1 MDKNSHMGKI
11 ILQKENINLI
21 DCKIC
26 KFIHINPLP
35 TEEELLKFYQKEFY
49 QKVKPTY
56 LKKDE
61 KEIQYWNMSYDEKLN
76 ILETKKI
83 KNKKILD
90 IGSGGGFFLRR
101 AKEKGWDVLGIEPS
115 LTAAK
120 YAEKHKIPTI
130 KNFFEKV
137 DFSKQKKFGAIHMN
151 AVLEHSRSPN
161 QILKIS
167 HSILEKKG
175 MLIVEVPNEFNPLQL
190 IAQKSLK
197 KDEWWVVPKEHLNYF
212 NFKSLSKLLKRN
224 GFEIT
229 LKQATFPLE
238 IFLLMGF
245 DYINNSKVGLKKHQE
260 RMKFEQNMNSQNA
273 QELKQKIYQ
282 KFAEIG
288 IGRRAIIYAKKEK

>member
-1 MDKNSHMGKI
+1 MNSHQGKI
-11 ILQKENINLI
+11 VLNKGKFELI
-21 DCKIC
+21 DCTKC
-26 KFIHINPLP
+26 KFIHIVPLP
-35 TEEELLKFYQKEFY
+35 TEAELLKFYQKEFY
-49 QKVKPTY
+49 QKIKPAY
-56 LKKDE
+56 LKQDE
-61 KEIQYWNMSYDEKLN
+61 EERNYWNMTYDEKLSV
-76 ILETKKI
+76 LKKNNI

-101 AKEKGWDVLGIEPS
+101 AKEMGWDVLGVEPS

-120 YAEKHKIPTI
+120 YAEKYKIPTI
-130 KNFFEKV
+130 VDFFEKI
-137 DFSKQKKFGAIHMN
+137 DFTKHKKFGAIHMN

-167 HSILEKKG
+167 HDILEKKG

-190 IAQKSLK
+190 IAQKSLG

-245 DYINNSKVGLKKHQE
+245 DYINNSKVGLKKHHE
-260 RMKFEQNMNSQNA
+260 RMKFEQNMNNQNA

-288 IGRRAIIYAKKEK
+288 IGRRAIIYAKKE

>member
-1 MDKNSHMGKI
+1 MDSHKGKI
-11 ILQKENINLI
+11 ILNKGKFELI
-21 DCKIC
+21 DCTKC
-26 KFIHINPLP
+26 KFIHIMPLP
-35 TEEELLKFYQKEFY
+35 TEAELLKFYQKEFY

-56 LKKDE
+56 LKQDE
-61 KEIQYWNMSYDEKLN
+61 KEREYWNMSYDEKLN
-76 ILETKKI
+76 ILETNKI

-90 IGSGGGFFLRR
+90 VGSGGGFFLRR

-120 YAEKHKIPTI
+120 YAEKYKIPTI
-130 KNFFEKV
+130 TDFFEKI
-137 DFSKQKKFGAIHMN
+137 DFSKKKKFGAIHMN

-161 QILKIS
+161 KILEIA
-167 HSILEKKG
+167 HNLLEKKG

-190 IAQKSLK
+190 IAQKTLK

-212 NFKSLSKLLKRN
+212 NFNSLSKLLKKN

-229 LKQATFPLE
+229 MKQATFPLE

-245 DYINNSKVGLKKHQE
+245 DYISNSKIGLKKHQE
-260 RMKFEQNMNSQNA
+260 RIKFEQNLNEQNA
-273 QELKQKIYQ
+273 QKLKQKIYQ

>member
-1 MDKNSHMGKI
+1 MNSHQGKI
-11 ILQKENINLI
+11 VLNKGKFELI
-21 DCKIC
+21 DCKKC
-26 KFIHINPLP
+26 KFIHIVPLP
-35 TEEELLKFYQKEFY
+35 TEAELLKFYQKEFY
-49 QKVKPTY
+49 QKIKPAY
-56 LKKDE
+56 LKQDE
-61 KEIQYWNMSYDEKLN
+61 EERNYWNMTYDEKLSV
-76 ILETKKI
+76 LKKNNI

-101 AKEKGWDVLGIEPS
+101 AKEMGWDVLGVEPS

-120 YAEKHKIPTI
+120 YAEKYKIPTI
-130 KNFFEKV
+130 VDFFEKI
-137 DFSKQKKFGAIHMN
+137 DFTKKKKFGAIHMN

-161 QILKIS
+161 KILKIS
-167 HSILEKKG
+167 HDILEKNG

-190 IAQKSLK
+190 ISQKSLK

-212 NFKSLSKLLKRN
+212 NFNSLSKLLKRN

-245 DYINNSKVGLKKHQE
+245 DYVNNSKIGLKKHQE
-260 RMKFEQNMNSQNA
+260 RMKFEQNLNKQNA
-273 QELKQKIYQ
+273 QKLKQKIYQ

-288 IGRRAIIYAKKEK
+288 IGRRAIIYVKKEK

>member
-1 MDKNSHMGKI
+1 MDSHKGKI
-11 ILQKENINLI
+11 ILNKGKFELI
-21 DCKIC
+21 DCTKC
-26 KFIHINPLP
+26 KFIHIMPLP
-35 TEEELLKFYQKEFY
+35 TEAELLKFYQKEFY
-49 QKVKPTY
+49 QKIKPTY
-56 LKKDE
+56 LKQDE
-61 KEIQYWNMSYDEKLN
+61 KEKKYWSMSYDEKLN
-76 ILETKKI
+76 ILETNKI
-83 KNKKILD
+83 KNKKLLD
-90 IGSGGGFFLRR
+90 VGSGGGFFLRR

-120 YAEKHKIPTI
+120 YAEKYKIPTI
-130 KNFFEKV
+130 TDFFEKI
-137 DFSKQKKFGAIHMN
+137 DFSKKKKFGAIHMN

-161 QILKIS
+161 KILKIS
-167 HSILEKKG
+167 HNLLEKKG

-288 IGRRAIIYAKKEK
+288 IGRRAIIYAKKE

>member
-1 MDKNSHMGKI
+1 MDSHQGKI
-11 ILQKENINLI
+11 ILNKEKIELI
-21 DCKIC
+21 DCTKC

-35 TEEELLKFYQKEFY
+35 TEEELIKFYQEEFY
-49 QKVKPTY
+49 QKVKPEY
-56 LKKDE
+56 LKQDE
-61 KEIQYWNMSYDEKLN
+61 KEKEYWNMSYDEKLN
-76 ILETKKI
+76 TLETNNI

-130 KNFFEKV
+130 KDFFEKV
-137 DFSKQKKFGAIHMN
+137 DLTKHKKFGAIHMN

-161 QILKIS
+161 EILKIA
-167 HSILEKKG
+167 HNVLEKKG

-190 IAQKSLK
+190 IAQKSLG
-197 KDEWWVVPKEHLNYF
+197 KDEWWVIPKEHLNYF
-212 NFKSLSKLLKRN
+212 NFKSLSKLLKKN

-245 DYINNSKVGLKKHQE
+245 DYINNPKV
-260 RMKFEQNMNSQNA
+260 
-273 QELKQKIYQ
+273 
-282 KFAEIG
+282 
-288 IGRRAIIYAKKEK
+288 

>member
-1 MDKNSHMGKI
+1 MDSHKGKI
-11 ILQKENINLI
+11 ILNKGKFELI
-21 DCKIC
+21 DCTKC
-26 KFIHINPLP
+26 KFIHIMPLP
-35 TEEELLKFYQKEFY
+35 TEAELLKFYQKEFY
-49 QKVKPTY
+49 QKIKPTY
-56 LKKDE
+56 LKQDE
-61 KEIQYWNMSYDEKLN
+61 KEKKYWSMSYDEKLN
-76 ILETKKI
+76 ILETNKI

-90 IGSGGGFFLRR
+90 VGSGGGFFLRR

-120 YAEKHKIPTI
+120 YAEKYKIPTI
-130 KNFFEKV
+130 TDFFEKI
-137 DFSKQKKFGAIHMN
+137 DFSKKKKFGAIHMN

-161 QILKIS
+161 KILKIS
-167 HSILEKKG
+167 HNLLEKKG

-288 IGRRAIIYAKKEK
+288 IGRRAIIYAKKE

>member
-1 MDKNSHMGKI
+1 MEENHFGEIILHKGKI
-11 ILQKENINLI
+11 DIIN
-21 DCKIC
+21 CKIC
-26 KFIHINPLP
+26 KFIHIDPLP

-61 KEIQYWNMSYDEKLN
+61 KENEYWNISYDEKLN
-76 ILETKKI
+76 ILERNKI

-101 AKEKGWDVLGIEPS
+101 AKEKGWNVLGIEPS
-115 LTAAK
+115 PTAAK
-120 YAEKHKIPTI
+120 YAEKNKIPTI
-130 KNFFEKV
+130 KDFFERV
-137 DFSKQKKFGAIHMN
+137 DFSKHKKFGAIHMN
-151 AVLEHSRSPN
+151 AVLEHNRSPN
-161 QILKIS
+161 QILKIV
-167 HSILEKKG
+167 HNILEKKG

-190 IAQKSLK
+190 IAQKSLG
-197 KDEWWVVPKEHLNYF
+197 KDEWWVIPKEHLNYF

-229 LKQATFPLE
+229 LKQSTFPLE

-245 DYINNSKVGLKKHQE
+245 DYINNSKVGLKKHHE
-260 RMKFEQNMNSQNA
+260 RMRFEQNMNSVQGN
-273 QELKQKIYQ
+273 EFKQKLYS

-288 IGRRAIIYAKKEK
+288 IGRRIILYAKKL

>member
-1 MDKNSHMGKI
+1 
-11 ILQKENINLI
+11 
-21 DCKIC
+21 
-26 KFIHINPLP
+26 
-35 TEEELLKFYQKEFY
+35 
-49 QKVKPTY
+49 
-56 LKKDE
+56 
-61 KEIQYWNMSYDEKLN
+61 MSYDEKLN
-76 ILETKKI
+76 ILETNKI

-90 IGSGGGFFLRR
+90 VGSGGGFFLRR

-120 YAEKHKIPTI
+120 YAEKYKIPTI
-130 KNFFEKV
+130 VDFFEKI
-137 DFSKQKKFGAIHMN
+137 DFTKHKKFGAIHMN

-167 HSILEKKG
+167 HDILEKKG

-190 IAQKSLK
+190 IAQKSLG

-212 NFKSLSKLLKRN
+212 NFNSLSKLLKRN

>member
-1 MDKNSHMGKI
+1 MDSHKGKI
-11 ILQKENINLI
+11 ILNKGKFELI
-21 DCKIC
+21 DCTKC
-26 KFIHINPLP
+26 KFIHIMPLP
-35 TEEELLKFYQKEFY
+35 TEAELLKFYQKEFY

-56 LKKDE
+56 LKQDE
-61 KEIQYWNMSYDEKLN
+61 KEREYWNMSYDEKLN
-76 ILETKKI
+76 ILETNKI

-90 IGSGGGFFLRR
+90 VGSGGGFFLRR

-120 YAEKHKIPTI
+120 YAEKYKIPTI
-130 KNFFEKV
+130 TDFFEKI
-137 DFSKQKKFGAIHMN
+137 DFSKKKKFGAIHMN

-161 QILKIS
+161 KILEIA
-167 HSILEKKG
+167 HNLLEKKG

-190 IAQKSLK
+190 IAQKTLK

-212 NFKSLSKLLKRN
+212 NFNSLSKLLKKN

-229 LKQATFPLE
+229 MKQATFPLE
-238 IFLLMGF
+238 MFLLMGF
-245 DYINNSKVGLKKHQE
+245 DYINNSKIGLKKHQE
-260 RMKFEQNMNSQNA
+260 RIKFEQNLNEQNA
-273 QELKQKIYQ
+273 QKLKQKIYQ